1 VVWARSVLF
10 LELVFNTE
18 VGIVAG
24 WSLAK
29 YRRGRIFF
37 FQNGASFDRTGSLPA
52 APGDPMLL
60 PCTGLNRQRDGVGVL
75 VMARRKSGA
84 RLPPQPSAFMKFAAG
99 STWTC
104 MKMGDAQDMLPST
117 YQPPEWT

>member
-1 VVWARSVLF
+1 
-10 LELVFNTE
+10 
-18 VGIVAG
+18 
-24 WSLAK
+24 
-29 YRRGRIFF
+29 
-37 FQNGASFDRTGSLPA
+37 
-52 APGDPMLL
+52 MLL
-60 PCTGLNRQRDGVGVL
+60 PCTGLNRHWDGVSVL

-117 YQPPEWT
+117 YQPPEWTSCVCS